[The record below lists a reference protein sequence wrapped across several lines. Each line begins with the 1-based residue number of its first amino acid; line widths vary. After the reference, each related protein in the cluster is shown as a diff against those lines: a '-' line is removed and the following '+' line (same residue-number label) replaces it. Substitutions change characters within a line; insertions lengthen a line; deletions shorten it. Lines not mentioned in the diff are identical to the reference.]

1 MFKAIVLACVIGS
14 PTDCVEFHDARGPYY
29 TERECRNRAMEMSRA
44 VGEIANLMPIKWRC
58 DVLRKGM
65 LS

>member
-1 MFKAIVLACVIGS
+1 MFKAVVLACIIGA
-14 PTDCVEFHDARGPYY
+14 PTECFEFHDIRGPYY
-29 TERECRNRAMEMSRA
+29 TERECRSRALEMSRD

-58 DVLRKGM
+58 DLLRKGM

>member
-1 MFKAIVLACVIGS
+1 MFKAVVLACIIGA
-14 PTDCVEFHDARGPYY
+14 PTECVEFHDIRGPYS
-29 TERECRNRAMEMSRA
+29 TERECRNRAMEMSRD

-58 DVLRKGM
+58 DLLRKGM

>member
-1 MFKAIVLACVIGS
+1 MFKAVILACVIGS
-14 PTDCVEFHDARGPYY
+14 PSDCVEFHDIRGPYY
-29 TERECRNRAMEMSRA
+29 TERECHSRAMEMSRD

>member
-1 MFKAIVLACVIGS
+1 MFKAVVLACIIGA
-14 PTDCVEFHDARGPYY
+14 PTECVEFHDIRGPYS
-29 TERECRNRAMEMSRA
+29 TERECRSRAMEMSRD

-58 DVLRKGM
+58 DLLKKGM

>member
-1 MFKAIVLACVIGS
+1 MFKAIVLACAIAS
-14 PTDCVEFHDARGPYY
+14 QTECIEFHDIRGPYY
-29 TERECRNRAMEMSRA
+29 TERECRSRAMEMSRA

-58 DVLRKGM
+58 DVLKKGM